1 MRRLA
6 ALLALLALAAPA
18 LADET
23 SGTVLAYDRV
33 AMVIVLDDKTV
44 YQLSDKTEVLFRGHG
59 PGRGLFLAAA
69 DLPTLLNRIER
80 IDLSAAVMLAAGR

>member
-44 YQLSDKTEVLFRGHG
+44 YQLSDKTEVAENLVAG
-59 PGRGLFLAAA
+59 
-69 DLPTLLNRIER
+69 DMVRIVYAGGGDAG
-80 IDLSAAVMLAAGR
+80 IGAVTSVLRTGG